1 MSNTTFN
8 PGGLVHTCR
17 SSQPDI
23 YSQLMPGEKV
33 APLRI
38 LRAHWDGDS
47 AELAEWAA
55 GNDYSWKRTEEG
67 HDGQHS

>member
-1 MSNTTFN
+1 VSDTTFH
-8 PGGLVHTCR
+8 PGGLVHTYR

-33 APLRI
+33 VHLCI
-38 LRAHWDGDS
+38 LGAHWGGNS

-55 GNDYSWKRTEEG
+55 GNDYPWKRTEEG
-67 HDGQHS
+67 YDGQHS